1 MWRSLG
7 ARSLGIRDVIVNQ
20 ACARISALV
29 MVLANSM
36 ITANATLALMVKQN
50 GLELIALFA
59 HALRI
64 MLGLVLSSMLTI
76 FTLGWSARIREPAI
90 VPLENANALLD
101 MKVLLASAL
110 LALIIAM
117 TVAHAGPRSTLLPR
131 LVVYTL
137 NPGTP

>member
-64 MLGLVLSSMLTI
+64 MLGLVLWSMLTI